1 MKTNCSVYFIIRY
14 LLQDCE
20 GEKDIFEL
28 LGIIFQR
35 GQPGTMYAASIQT
48 DAGKAQHSES
58 SRELLRTAY
67 KIVGI
72 AGSPETRN
80 GSWYTTL

>member
-1 MKTNCSVYFIIRY
+1 MHCDGVK
-14 LLQDCE
+14 
-20 GEKDIFEL
+20 GIFGL

-58 SRELLRTAY
+58 SRELLRIAY

-80 GSWYTTL
+80 EMAVGNWYTTL